1 MRSLIYSNYSRV
13 TLSNKKL
20 IVILRDRIHLKRGS
34 HNRLTIIGKIKTEIE
49 SSKSNRTIRSV
60 CRQMGK
66 TLDPWI
72 SNRQSKLKSI
82 VAKGLLSSILEFEFK
97 YQLSNSCCDKLSKS
111 RFLKANSRC
120 ATNFSSHALRLTRYV
135 H

>member
-1 MRSLIYSNYSRV
+1 MRSLIYSNYPRV

-20 IVILRDRIHLKRGS
+20 IAILRYRIHMKRGS
-34 HNRLTIIGKIKTEIE
+34 HNRITIIGKVRTEIE

-66 TLDPWI
+66 TLDQWI
-72 SNRQSKLKSI
+72 SNMQSSI

-97 YQLSNSCCDKLSKS
+97 YQPSNSCCDKLSKS
-111 RFLKANSRC
+111 RSSKANSRC
-120 ATNFSSHALRLTRYV
+120 ASNFSSYALRLTR
-135 H
+135 